1 VLLMISS
8 EHNVRRLQAHA
19 GVKPPDT
26 SLYQRNNRGPIAAPA
41 KVHSTTV
48 PPYQTKTNGNEL
60 SVQYYV
66 PVECSFRFGEL
77 HAKGLRRSDAYPQLF
92 ALRAESMDH
101 GRRRVRYGNG

>member
-1 VLLMISS
+1 MLLMMSS

-60 SVQYYV
+60 SV
-66 PVECSFRFGEL
+66 
-77 HAKGLRRSDAYPQLF
+77 KGLRRSDAYPQLF